1 MFKKKIMSK
10 IRNFMSGHQTI
21 MTVGFTLVLVAIITA
36 IEGLYSPHEA
46 LARSVRHAVTSPTL
60 PLPPP

>member
-1 MFKKKIMSK
+1 
-10 IRNFMSGHQTI
+10 